1 MRRVLW
7 SHAPALDG
15 SNGIMSRNVHLTI
28 ATTDYDHVRDF
39 RLGDVRAEGI
49 DTTWLTMDIHE
60 IFSRFTMNRE
70 WQVSELS
77 FAKFIAQ
84 ATRPDADI
92 VGLPVY
98 LSRMFRFSSFYI
110 NRKSGIREPR
120 DLAGKRIGVSE
131 WAQTATVYMRGW
143 LQHDVG
149 VPLTGIEW
157 VQAGTEEAG
166 REEKVELNLPAG
178 LRLTVANDK
187 TLSGMLASGE
197 VDAVMVARQP
207 KVFLQKHPDVA
218 RLFPDY
224 LAAER
229 DYFATSRVYPI
240 MHIVAMR
247 KDVLRDNPWIA
258 RNLFHA
264 FEESRRRSIDRFK
277 TSALSLYPL
286 PGVTQYAGALEE
298 MAGGDF
304 FPYGIE
310 ANRRTLEVFLQYAHE
325 QGLAHR
331 LVKPEDIFPKDI
343 EMAVRV

>member
-1 MRRVLW
+1 
-7 SHAPALDG
+7 
-15 SNGIMSRNVHLTI
+15 MSRNVHLTV

-84 ATRPDADI
+84 ATRENADI
-92 VGLPVY
+92 IGLPVY
-98 LSRMFRFSSFYI
+98 VSRMFRFSSFYV
-110 NRKSGIREPR
+110 NKKAGIKHPK

-143 LQHDVG
+143 LQNEIG
-149 VPLTGIEW
+149 VPLNSIDW
-157 VQAGTEEAG
+157 YQAGTEEPG
-166 REEKVELNLPAG
+166 RDEKVELNLPNG
-178 LRLTVANDK
+178 LRLTPKPDK

-207 KVFLQKHPDVA
+207 KVFLQKHPDVE

-224 LAAER
+224 LETER
-229 DYFATSRVYPI
+229 QYFRDSGVYPI
-240 MHIVAMR
+240 MHVIALR
-247 KDVLRDNPWIA
+247 KDMLAENPWIA

-264 FEESRRRSIDRFK
+264 FEKSRQRCVRRLQE
-277 TSALSLYPL
+277 TSTSLYPL
-286 PGVTQYAGALEE
+286 PGVMHYADSLERI
-298 MAGGDF
+298 AGGDF

-310 ANRRTLEVFLQYAHE
+310 ANRRTLEVFLQYAYE

-331 LVKPEDIFPKDI
+331 HVRPEDIFPKDI
-343 EMAVRV
+343 EMLVRV

>member
-1 MRRVLW
+1 
-7 SHAPALDG
+7 
-15 SNGIMSRNVHLTI
+15 MSRNIHLTI
-28 ATTDYDHVRDF
+28 ATTDYDHMRDF

-60 IFSRFTMNRE
+60 IFSRFTLNRE

-84 ATRPDADI
+84 ATRDDADI
-92 VGLPVY
+92 IGLPVY
-98 LSRMFRFSSFYI
+98 PSRMFRFSSFYV
-110 NRKSGIREPR
+110 NTKSGIKTPQ
-120 DLAGKRIGVSE
+120 DLAGKKIGVSE

-143 LQHDVG
+143 LQNDIG
-149 VPLTGIEW
+149 VPLADIDW
-157 VQAGTEEAG
+157 YQAGTEEAG
-166 REEKVELNLPAG
+166 RDEKVELNLPNG
-178 LRLTVANDK
+178 LRLTPMPDK

-229 DYFATSRVYPI
+229 QYFAASGVYPI
-240 MHIVAMR
+240 MHVMAMR
-247 KDVLRDNPWIA
+247 KDVLRQNPWLA
-258 RNLFHA
+258 RNLYHA
-264 FEESRRRSIDRFK
+264 FEASRRRCIQRLRDS
-277 TSALSLYPL
+277 SESLYPL
-286 PGVTQYAGALEE
+286 PGVTHYADSLERI
-298 MAGGDF
+298 AGGDF

-310 ANRRTLEVFLQYAHE
+310 ANRKTLELFLRYAYE

-331 LVKPEDIFPKDI
+331 LVKPEDIFPADI
-343 EMAVRV
+343 EMLVKV

>member
-1 MRRVLW
+1 
-7 SHAPALDG
+7 
-15 SNGIMSRNVHLTI
+15 MSRNVHLTI
-28 ATTDYDHVRDF
+28 AATDYDHLRDF
-39 RLGDVRAEGI
+39 RLGEVRAEGI

-60 IFSRFTMNRE
+60 IFSRFTLNRE

-84 ATRPDADI
+84 ATREDADI

-98 LSRMFRFSSFYI
+98 PSRMFRFSSFYV
-110 NRKSGIREPR
+110 NKKAGIKTPK
-120 DLAGKRIGVSE
+120 DLAGKKIGVSE

-143 LQHDVG
+143 LQNDIG
-149 VPLTGIEW
+149 VPLKDIDW
-157 VQAGTEEAG
+157 YQAGTEEAG
-166 REEKVELNLPAG
+166 RDEKVELNLPHG
-178 LRLTVANDK
+178 LRLTPMPDK

-207 KVFLQKHPDVA
+207 KVFLNKHPDVA

-229 DYFATSRVYPI
+229 QYFKQSGVYPI
-240 MHIVAMR
+240 MHVMAMR
-247 KDVLRDNPWIA
+247 KDVLRQNPWIA

-264 FEESRRRSIDRFK
+264 FEESRRRCMARLSDSR
-277 TSALSLYPL
+277 LSLYPL
-286 PGVTQYAGALEE
+286 PGVTHYADRLERD
-298 MAGGDF
+298 AGGDV

-310 ANRRTLEVFLQYAHE
+310 ANRKTLELFLQYAYE

-331 LVKPEDIFPKDI
+331 LVRPEDIFPKDI
-343 EMAVRV
+343 EMLVKV